1 MVRLLYPFLRIYQE
15 AISLRA
21 TRLVLGGKKG
31 GQLLSVGDSLGQV
44 AGMLP
49 EGQEHFRAEVTA
61 FLAEL
66 IVHPEALPANVNP
79 TAPFQVGQ
87 VAGHG

>member
-1 MVRLLYPFLRIYQE
+1 
-15 AISLRA
+15 
-21 TRLVLGGKKG
+21 
-31 GQLLSVGDSLGQV
+31 
-44 AGMLP
+44 MLF
-49 EGQEHFRAEVTA
+49 EGQEHFSAEVTA

-87 VAGHG
+87 VAGHGGLGQLEHGHQVANAQFAFSLQ